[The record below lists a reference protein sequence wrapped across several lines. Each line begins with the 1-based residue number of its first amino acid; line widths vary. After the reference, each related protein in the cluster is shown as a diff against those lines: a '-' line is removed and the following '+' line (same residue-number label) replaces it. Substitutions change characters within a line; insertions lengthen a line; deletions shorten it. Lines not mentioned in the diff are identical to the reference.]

1 MIEKMII
8 FDWSGTL
15 SPEAVRFG
23 EDENLKRELELS
35 GLAALGVATPRTFW
49 KEIVTPTWEEGS
61 TTAAGYVEMIVRR
74 VRDLF
79 TPDLPEARIR
89 DAAASFVD
97 SYLAHSSIDGRW
109 NPVLKRLTEEP
120 SVMVVIATDH
130 YAEATAYLV
139 RSLGEMGI
147 GAIPVTDASGT
158 SPSFV
163 VASSADV
170 GAHKADRP
178 FWEYIRETLRLDA
191 VRSVLL
197 VDDFG
202 FNEAGGDSY
211 GERRK
216 VEARKGATITLLEGV
231 FGAAVSAFPFIW
243 ERSGDPVRDER
254 ACGDLIARASEEI
267 EAFLSRE

>member
-1 MIEKMII
+1 MII

-15 SPEAVRFG
+15 SPDAVRFG
-23 EDENLKRELELS
+23 EDENLKRELERS
-35 GLAALGVATPRTFW
+35 GLAAVGVTTTEIFW
-49 KEIVTPTWEEGS
+49 NEIVNPTWEEGS
-61 TTAAGYVEMIVRR
+61 TTAAGYAEMIVRR
-74 VRDLF
+74 IKTAFSPGISED
-79 TPDLPEARIR
+79 RIR
-89 DAAASFVD
+89 ESAARFVD

-109 NPVLKRLTEEP
+109 HPILKRLMEDP
-120 SVMVVIATDH
+120 SVMTVIATDH

-147 GAIPVTDASGT
+147 RAVPVNDASGP

-163 VASSADV
+163 VANSADA

-178 FWEYIRETLRLDA
+178 FWECLRDALPPDAIRR
-191 VRSVLL
+191 VLL

-202 FNEAGGDSY
+202 FNEAGGDDY

-216 VEARKGATITLLEGV
+216 VEARKGATIALLEDV
-231 FGAAVSAFPFIW
+231 FGVAVSAVPFMW
-243 ERSGDPVRDER
+243 ERSGDPERDES
-254 ACGDLIARASEEI
+254 ACGDLIARVSEEI